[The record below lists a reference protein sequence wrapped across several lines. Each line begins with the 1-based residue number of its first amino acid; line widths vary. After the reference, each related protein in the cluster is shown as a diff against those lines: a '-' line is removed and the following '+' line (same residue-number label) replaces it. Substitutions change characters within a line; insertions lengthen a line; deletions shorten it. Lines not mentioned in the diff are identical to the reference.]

1 MRLFAVPFEASNNI
15 CVRRAAPM
23 QGARK
28 EAAFLPPLRGQLR
41 PTEIQRRLRPSQRLR
56 SPLPEARPP
65 RRSSAAAPLTGPLLN
80 SQLLLKRRRSSGVA
94 PPTGPASAY
103 PLPRNAP
110 SRILPFPDRKSTR
123 LNSSHLV

>member
-1 MRLFAVPFEASNNI
+1 MRLFALPFEASNYI
-15 CVRRAAPM
+15 CVRRAAPI
-23 QGARK
+23 QGVRK
-28 EAAFLPPLRGQLR
+28 GAAFLPPLRGQQR
-41 PTEIQRRLRPSQRLR
+41 STEIQRRLRPSQRLR

-103 PLPRNAP
+103 PLRAPPP
-110 SRILPFPDRKSTR
+110 SRMPPFP
-123 LNSSHLV
+123 